1 MDKSHPVIIFDWDD
15 TLLDAERILSNA
27 KISALAEI
35 LKDNQTYP
43 FTSDW
48 PMPGPSQLKQYTGHR
63 FKEKIIPN
71 IMNQFEPNNPEHAKW
86 SEDVYQRFRRY
97 YQKEIKLLFSGV
109 KDMLVTLKKSGFI
122 ICIASNKSR
131 DLLENEIEQ
140 TKVGSLLTYI
150 IAGDDHSIN
159 KQFKPH
165 PAMIDQIQEKFDK
178 DTLFIMVGDRPFD
191 IQAARASHFANNTRT
206 IGIRTQKDLQLNADI
221 EIDSA
226 AEITL
231 DLIESIL
238 LPHR

>member
-1 MDKSHPVIIFDWDD
+1 MNKSHPVIIFDWDD
-15 TLLDAERILSNA
+15 TLLDAGRILTNA
-27 KISALAEI
+27 KILALKDI

-48 PMPGPSQLKQYTGHR
+48 PMPDPSLLKQYRGHR

-71 IMNQFEPNNPEHAKW
+71 IMDQFEPNNPDHEKW
-86 SEDVYQRFRRY
+86 SEDAYQRFKNY
-97 YQKEIKLLFSGV
+97 YQKETKTLFPGV
-109 KDMLVTLKKSGFI
+109 KNMLLVLKKSGFI

-165 PAMIDQIQEKFDK
+165 PAMIDQIQERFDK

-191 IQAARASHFANNTRT
+191 MQAARASRFANNTRT
-206 IGIRTQKDLQLNADI
+206 IGIRTQKDLQLHADI
-221 EIDSA
+221 EMDSA

-231 DLIESIL
+231 DLIESIF